1 MTVRLLAA
9 SKAPKNMMG
18 TPVHIWVIFG
28 IAIVIALVV
37 DLGVFHR
44 KAHRIQLKEALLES
58 VAWISVALLFNLW
71 LYFSRGPQAG
81 VEFLTGYLVEKSLSV
96 DNIFVFLLIFQAFRI
111 QPKSQHRVLYF
122 GVAGALVLRAVF
134 VLAGVTLLQ
143 TFHPILYIFG
153 AILLFTGLKMLWPQ
167 KRARRPENNWMVRIT
182 RRFIPVVDKHEGQDF
197 LVREG
202 GRWKATPLFM
212 ALVAVEAMD
221 IIFAVDSVPAV
232 LAITRDTF
240 IVYSSNVFAILGL
253 RALYFALA
261 DILPRFRFLHQGLAA
276 IVIFVGTKMVVS
288 EHFPISAVTSL
299 IVIAIILS
307 LTIATSLI
315 FPRGSS
321 NTQAA

>member
-1 MTVRLLAA
+1 
-9 SKAPKNMMG
+9 MMG

-182 RRFIPVVDKHEGQDF
+182 RRFIPVVDKYEGQDF

-307 LTIATSLI
+307 VTIATSLI

>member
-1 MTVRLLAA
+1 
-9 SKAPKNMMG
+9 MMG
-18 TPVHIWVIFG
+18 TPIHVWVIFG
-28 IAIVIALVV
+28 IAIVVALAL
-37 DLGVFHR
+37 DLAVFHR
-44 KAHRIQLKEALLES
+44 RAHTVQLKEALIES
-58 VAWISVALLFNLW
+58 AAWISVALLFNLW

-96 DNIFVFLLIFQAFRI
+96 DNIFVFLLIFQAFKVP
-111 QPKSQHRVLYF
+111 PKSQHRVLYF
-122 GVAGALVLRAVF
+122 GIAGALVLRAVF

-143 TFHPILYIFG
+143 VFHPVMYLFG
-153 AILLFTGLKMLWPQ
+153 TILLFTGVKMLLPRE
-167 KRARRPENNWMVRIT
+167 RALRPEQNWLVRIT
-182 RRFIPVVDKHEGQDF
+182 RRFIPVVDNYEGQKF
-197 LVREG
+197 LVKLS
-202 GRWKATPLFM
+202 GRWKATPLFL

-276 IVIFVGTKMVVS
+276 IIIFVGTKMIAS

-299 IVIAIILS
+299 IVIAIVLGV
-307 LTIATSLI
+307 TIASSLV
-315 FPRGSS
+315 FPRRGV
-321 NTQAA
+321 NPKAP